1 MRKVEAGMAS
11 SECDIIETSLEAL
24 AERAGDPTA
33 EVYRRLFARYPETEA
48 LFVRDQNG
56 SVRGEMLA
64 KIFECAMDLAGPNTY
79 AANFIRCEVVNH
91 EGVGVP
97 RDLFPRFFD
106 IAVDTFRDLMGE
118 AWTPE
123 FDRAWRSLADRMET
137 LAETA

>member
-1 MRKVEAGMAS
+1 MAARQS
-11 SECDIIETSLEAL
+11 DIIESSLEAL
-24 AERAGDPTA
+24 AERAGDPTGA
-33 EVYRRLFARYPETEA
+33 VYERLFARYPETEA

-56 SVRGEMLA
+56 AVRGEMLA
-64 KIFECAMDLAGPNTY
+64 KIFECALDLAGSNTY

-106 IAVDTFRDLMGE
+106 IAVETFQDLMGE
-118 AWTPE
+118 AWTP
-123 FDRAWRSLADRMET
+123 DMDQAWRSLAARMEL